1 MKLQTLTKLCAGL
14 LAVVGALVL
23 LAGIVGVVCYFGAK
37 RPVPAKV
44 ILEADFEKGLVEYV
58 PNDPVAKV
66 ISGEAPTVLGV
77 VEALERATTDD
88 RVVGLIARVG
98 EAGYSAAQIQ
108 EIRDAI
114 IAFRAKGK
122 PAIAYSESFGEGGKG
137 NGSYYLATAF
147 DEICLQP
154 SGELGLAGLMAET
167 PFIRG
172 TLSKLGLEPRMDHRG
187 KYKNAMNELTETKYT
202 AAHREATT
210 KFMESIF
217 GQIVRGIADRR
228 KMSESD
234 VRALIDRG
242 PFLAD
247 EALQA
252 KLVDKLA
259 YRDDA
264 YAEIKKRAG
273 EDAKFLYLSK
283 YGERAGSLYD
293 KGTTVAL
300 IYGVGGVMRGK
311 SGYDPVFQE
320 VTMGA
325 DTVAAAF
332 RAAVDDKK
340 VKAILFRIDSPGGS
354 YVASDTIWRETVRA
368 QKAGKPV
375 IVSMSSVAGSGG
387 YFVAMSADKI
397 VAEPATLTG
406 SIGVFAGKMLTTNFW
421 DKLGVS
427 WDEVHTSSNAM
438 VYTGLEDYTPEQWAR
453 FETWLDRVYDDFTT
467 KVAEGR
473 KLPKEKVLEIAKGRV
488 WTGEDA
494 KALGLVDELG
504 GFPVAIRL
512 VREAAGLPV
521 DAKIH
526 LKEFPLKKSALEELI
541 TGGPDSSQK
550 AGEATLARAL
560 EVMQPLARVA
570 RELGLGTA
578 DSDTLRMPESSVE
591 P

>member
-1 MKLQTLTKLCAGL
+1 MKLQILTKFCVGL
-14 LAVVGALVL
+14 LAIVGALVL
-23 LAGIVGVVCYFGAK
+23 MVGVVAVVCALGAK

-58 PNDPVAKV
+58 PDDVVAKIV
-66 ISGEAPTVLGV
+66 SARAPTLLGV

-98 EAGYSAAQIQ
+98 EAGLSAAQIQ

-114 IAFRAKGK
+114 IAFRGKGK
-122 PAIAYSESFGEGGKG
+122 PAIAYAETFGEGGKG

-154 SGELGLAGLMAET
+154 SGDIGLAGLMAET
-167 PFIRG
+167 PFISG
-172 TLSKLGLEPRMDHRG
+172 TLDKLGFIPRMDHRSE
-187 KYKNAMNELTETKYT
+187 YKNAMNELTEKKYT

-210 KFMESIF
+210 KLVESVF
-217 GQIVRGIADRR
+217 GQIVKGIAERR
-228 KMSESD
+228 KMSESE
-234 VRALIDRG
+234 VRTLIDRG
-242 PFLAD
+242 PFLGG

-264 YAEIKKRAG
+264 YAEIKKKAG
-273 EDAKFLYLSK
+273 ADAKFLYLSK
-283 YGERAGSLYD
+283 YGERVTGLYD

-300 IYGVGGVMRGK
+300 IYGVGGVHRGK

-340 VKAILFRIDSPGGS
+340 VKAILFRINSPGGS

-368 QKAGKPV
+368 RKAGKPV

-427 WDEVHTSSNAM
+427 WNEVHTSSNAM
-438 VYTGLEDYTPEQWAR
+438 VFTGLQDYTPEQWAR

-473 KLPKEKVLEIAKGRV
+473 KLSKEKVLEIAKGRV

-504 GFPVAIRL
+504 GFPVAVRL

-521 DAKIH
+521 DAKIR
-526 LKEFPLKKSALEELI
+526 LKEFPLKKSPLEALLS
-541 TGGPDSSQK
+541 GGPDNSQK
-550 AGEATLARAL
+550 ASEATLARAL
-560 EVMQPLARVA
+560 EVIRPLARVA
-570 RELGLGTA
+570 RELGLGAA
-578 DSDTLRMPESSVE
+578 DSDTLRMPETGVE

>member
-1 MKLQTLTKLCAGL
+1 MKLETLKNLVVGL
-14 LAVVGALVL
+14 LAVIGTLVL
-23 LAGIVGVVCYFGAK
+23 VAGLVIAGCFLGAK

-44 ILEADFEKGLVEYV
+44 ILEANFENGLVEYI
-58 PNDPVAKV
+58 PDDPVAKIV
-66 ISGEAPTVLGV
+66 SGRAPTVLGV
-77 VEALERATTDD
+77 VEALERASTDD

-98 EAGYSAAQIQ
+98 EAGLSLAQIQ

-114 IAFRAKGK
+114 IAFRSKGK
-122 PAIAYSESFGEGGKG
+122 PAVAYAETFGEGGRG

-154 SGELGLAGLMAET
+154 SGDVGLAGLIAERS
-167 PFIRG
+167 FIRG
-172 TLSKLGLEPRMDHRG
+172 TLDKLGFTPRMDHRSE
-187 KYKNAMNELTETKYT
+187 YKNAMNVLTEKKFTEP
-202 AAHREATT
+202 HREATT
-210 KFMESIF
+210 KLMESVF
-217 GQIVRGIADRR
+217 GQIVKGIAAAR
-228 KMSESD
+228 KMSESE
-234 VRALIDRG
+234 VRALVDRG
-242 PFLAD
+242 PFLGD

-252 KLVDKLA
+252 KLVDKLV

-264 YAEIKKRAG
+264 YEEIKKKAG
-273 EDAKFLYLSK
+273 KDAKFLYLSK

-293 KGTTVAL
+293 KGVTVAL
-300 IYGVGGVMRGK
+300 IYGVGGVNRGK
-311 SGYDPVFQE
+311 SGYDPLFQD

-368 QKAGKPV
+368 KKAGKPI

-387 YFVAMSADKI
+387 YFVAMAADKI
-397 VAEPATLTG
+397 VAQPATLTG
-406 SIGVFAGKMLTTNFW
+406 SIGVFAGKMLSTNFW
-421 DKLGVS
+421 DKLGVT

-438 VYTGLEDYTPEQWAR
+438 VFTGLQDYTPEQWAR
-453 FETWLDRVYDDFTT
+453 FEGWLDRIYDDFTT

-494 KALGLVDELG
+494 KGLGLVDELG
-504 GFPVAIRL
+504 GFPVAMRL
-512 VREAAGLPV
+512 VREAAGLSA

-526 LKEFPLKKSALEELI
+526 LKQFPVKKSPLERLLSE
-541 TGGPDSSQK
+541 GPDNSQK
-550 AGEATLARAL
+550 ASEEVIARSL
-560 EVMQPLARVA
+560 EVIQPLARVA
-570 RELGLGTA
+570 RKLSLA
-578 DSDTLRMPESSVE
+578 MDSDTLRMPELGMGQ